1 MTEVKMF
8 ERFFW
13 DDDGTLK
20 DQTIEWS
27 NPHSDSAIWDG
38 KSRLYMSSF
47 LPFNTKYFDI
57 TVANDQGGTLD
68 IDIWYNDEW
77 VSVVDSI
84 DYTDLLTKSGNI
96 VFTVDENKG
105 WMIEDKSSD
114 IEGLT
119 TTNIYDSYWMRLTLA
134 TTSDSALSI
143 NYIGHKFAED
153 SDLLLKYPMLKSQSL
168 KTAFATG
175 KTDWHDQLVLA
186 SDFII
191 DDLKSRALI
200 ISKDQLL
207 NVTRFKNACCY
218 KAADIIFHGL
228 GEKWFDHATKA
239 EARYAQDMHM
249 DNFGI
254 DINGDGEPSRFEQ
267 TVRIRRMNR

>member
-1 MTEVKMF
+1 MF

-27 NPHSDSAIWDG
+27 NPHADSAIWDG

-68 IDIWYNDEW
+68 IDIWYNDGW
-77 VSVVDSI
+77 VSVVDAI
-84 DYTDLLTKSGNI
+84 DYTELLTKSGNI

-114 IEGLT
+114 VEGLT
-119 TTNIYDSYWMRLTLA
+119 TTNIYDSYWLRLTLNA
-134 TTSDSALSI
+134 AADSALSI
-143 NYIGHKFAED
+143 NYIGQKFAED
-153 SDLLLKYPMLKSQSL
+153 SDLTLKYPMLQNTAL
-168 KTAFATG
+168 MTAFKAG
-175 KTDWHDQLVLA
+175 KTDWKDQLVLA
-186 SDFII
+186 SEFIVS
-191 DDLKSRALI
+191 DLKSRNLI

-207 NVTRFKNACCY
+207 NVARFKDACCH
-218 KAADIIFHGL
+218 KASEIIFHGL

-239 EARYAQDMHM
+239 QARYSEDMNM

-254 DINGDGEPSRFEQ
+254 DLNGDGEPSRAEQ
-267 TVRIRRMNR
+267 AVRIRRLHR